1 MNEGQYTA
9 FPHDCKKKHRDKAQK
24 KMPARGRHFSFFVQL
39 GMKRENLYGLD
50 KPFGNLV
57 IIGRLLD
64 MTGQKAFP
72 MF

>member
-1 MNEGQYTA
+1 MRGNIRLFRTIARKNIGI
-9 FPHDCKKKHRDKAQK
+9 KRK
-24 KMPARGRHFSFFVQL
+24 KMPSRGRHFSFFVQL